1 MSIKRFV
8 QLFVLYFLSIVIAVP
23 LTKLLKVDNVLL
35 SYFIIS
41 VIGYVTLTLPL
52 TIMTIKKE
60 RKKIKGSVF
69 IPEYADNFKATGMI
83 NALIEQLNQ
92 LEKEYPN
99 QQVIILDE
107 HQHRVTDI
115 KKINSDFIQLTLDE
129 VMPTIRFIHANQF
142 NLTIKVT

>member
-41 VIGYVTLTLPL
+41 VIGYVTLTLTL

-60 RKKIKGSVF
+60 KNK
-69 IPEYADNFKATGMI
+69 
-83 NALIEQLNQ
+83 
-92 LEKEYPN
+92 
-99 QQVIILDE
+99 
-107 HQHRVTDI
+107 
-115 KKINSDFIQLTLDE
+115 
-129 VMPTIRFIHANQF
+129 
-142 NLTIKVT
+142 